1 MKSLKI
7 DNEGRKILELLEEN
21 SRAPL
26 RVIAKQLKSSEGM
39 IHHRIERMKEEGLI
53 ERFSIVINP
62 EKIGIE
68 LTTLIQLKIS
78 GPDLWRT
85 MDELAGREEVRCVY
99 STSGEYNTLLF
110 CRFRDIKHLNEF
122 LVDILEIRSVERSMV
137 LPVLKKVKEDFTILR
152 KAPRPVT
159 L

>member
-7 DNEGRKILELLEEN
+7 DNDGEKILELLEEN

-26 RVIAKQLKSSEGM
+26 RVIAKLLKSSEGM
-39 IHHRIERMKEEGLI
+39 VHHRIERMKEDGII
-53 ERFSIVINP
+53 ERFSIVTNP

-68 LTTLIQLKIS
+68 LTVLIQLKIS
-78 GPDLWRT
+78 GPDLRRT
-85 MDELAGREEVRCVY
+85 MDELAAREEVRCVY
-99 STSGEYNTLLF
+99 YISGDYNTLLF

-122 LVDILEIRSVERSMV
+122 LVDILEISSVERSMA

-152 KAPRPVT
+152 KAPRPAT

>member
-7 DNEGRKILELLEEN
+7 DKDRDEILMTLEEN
-21 SRAPL
+21 SRTPL
-26 RVIAKQLKSSEGM
+26 REIAKKLKSSEGM
-39 IHHRIERMKEEGLI
+39 VHHRIERMKKDGII
-53 ERFSIVINP
+53 ERFSIVVNP

-68 LTTLIQLKIS
+68 LTVFIQLKIS

-85 MDELAGREEVRCVY
+85 MDELAARDEVRCVY
-99 STSGEYNTLLF
+99 TISGDYNTLLF

-122 LVDILEIRSVERSMV
+122 LEDVLEIRPVERSIV
-137 LPVLKKVKEDFTILR
+137 LPVLKKVKEDFTVLR
-152 KAPRPVT
+152 KAPRPTT